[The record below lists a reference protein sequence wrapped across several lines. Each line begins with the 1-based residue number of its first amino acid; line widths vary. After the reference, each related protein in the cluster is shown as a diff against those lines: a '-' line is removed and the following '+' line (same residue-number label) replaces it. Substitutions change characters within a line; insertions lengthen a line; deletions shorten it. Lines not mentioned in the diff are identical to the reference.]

1 MNGVTNLGLY
11 DFMIDA
17 GQSGQIAELYDKV
30 EAQQKE
36 IDELKTNVERLAQWV
51 LFLAT
56 NGKEVIHDNPNC
68 NDASDSEALHN

>member
-1 MNGVTNLGLY
+1 ML
-11 DFMIDA
+11 DMI
-17 GQSGQIAELYDKV
+17 QSGYIAELNGKI

-56 NGKEVIHDNPNC
+56 NGKEVIHDNPNS

>member
-1 MNGVTNLGLY
+1 ML
-11 DFMIDA
+11 DA
-17 GQSGQIAELYDKV
+17 IQSGYIAELNGKI

-56 NGKEVIHDNPNC
+56 NGKEIQNDDDNRTT
-68 NDASDSEALHN
+68 DGSA

>member
-1 MNGVTNLGLY
+1 
-11 DFMIDA
+11 MIDMI
-17 GQSGQIAELYDKV
+17 QSGYIAELNGKI

-56 NGKEVIHDNPNC
+56 NGKETQNADDNRTT
-68 NDASDSEALHN
+68 DGSA

>member
-1 MNGVTNLGLY
+1 ML
-11 DFMIDA
+11 DMI
-17 GQSGQIAELYDKV
+17 QSGYIAELNGKI

-56 NGKEVIHDNPNC
+56 NGKEVIHDNPNS
-68 NDASDSEALHN
+68 NDASDTEALHN

>member
-1 MNGVTNLGLY
+1 ML
-11 DFMIDA
+11 DMI
-17 GQSGQIAELYDKV
+17 QSGYIAELNGKI

-56 NGKEVIHDNPNC
+56 NGKEIQNDDDNRTT
-68 NDASDSEALHN
+68 DGSA

>member
-1 MNGVTNLGLY
+1 ML
-11 DFMIDA
+11 DA
-17 GQSGQIAELYDKV
+17 IQSGYIAELTGKI

-56 NGKEVIHDNPNC
+56 NGKEIQNDDDNRTT
-68 NDASDSEALHN
+68 DGSA

>member
-1 MNGVTNLGLY
+1 ML
-11 DFMIDA
+11 DA
-17 GQSGQIAELYDKV
+17 IQSGYIAELNGKI

-56 NGKEVIHDNPNC
+56 NGKEIQNAD
-68 NDASDSEALHN
+68 DTRTTDGSA